1 MILSAWQAVC
11 KACGNVGG
19 VDVTGGASKA
29 RMLEMN
35 AQTTTIARMQN
46 HTSTHIPS
54 PYEKIM

>member
-1 MILSAWQAVC
+1 MSA
-11 KACGNVGG
+11 